1 LQVRFETKFNN
12 DHTWSENYLLHNV
25 VVSRKGCDKWPN
37 ELIAER
43 FLPLNQQARNLKHYI
58 VGVVRQNEIL
68 IRPSAP

>member
-1 LQVRFETKFNN
+1 MFLYK
-12 DHTWSENYLLHNV
+12 V
-25 VVSRKGCDKWPN
+25 VVSREGCDKWPN

-58 VGVVRQNEIL
+58 VGVVRENEIL

>member
-1 LQVRFETKFNN
+1 VKAV
-12 DHTWSENYLLHNV
+12 H
-25 VVSRKGCDKWPN
+25 KWPK

-68 IRPSAP
+68 IRPSPP